1 MKIISG
7 KKSLYFSNCVVCN
20 CPCQYFYYGI
30 KCCES
35 CRHFFRRTISLV
47 KEYIC
52 KNGGECEAEKDFAS
66 CKRCRLYKCLTV
78 GMNPRRISTKLNN
91 EQIMAF
97 AERMKEHPGKS
108 AVLNSVVSGD
118 GEEQNPNSKLYF
130 KAPELKQL
138 INVIMV
144 KNLLQIEQKVCRIR
158 YSQTPVP
165 ELFYTQCDTFES
177 IFSRKKN
184 LIELV
189 NKFSTKPKQAVP
201 AIFLEKARQF
211 GPFCMRPEPVVLDL
225 LCVFEIGKTF
235 PFFDQLGNNDKIA
248 LCSNIA
254 MPLYVLCSSFYSVQ
268 QNCDVWC
275 SPDGAILIEIFA
287 NSFYKHDTIVMGM
300 VDKLLRNAVQTFVR
314 LKLVNEEFVIIRAI
328 IYSHM
333 VSPGLSD
340 QAQKLL
346 RSEAEK
352 YAALL
357 MSVVQTN
364 YGPAA
369 GALRYVELMGLIE
382 CLFNAGAKHRQL
394 LTYISNVLDPNFDK
408 VFPPV
413 LAKICTKGPVESHQL
428 FPY

>member
-1 MKIISG
+1 
-7 KKSLYFSNCVVCN
+7 
-20 CPCQYFYYGI
+20 
-30 KCCES
+30 
-35 CRHFFRRTISLV
+35 
-47 KEYIC
+47 
-52 KNGGECEAEKDFAS
+52 
-66 CKRCRLYKCLTV
+66 
-78 GMNPRRISTKLNN
+78 
-91 EQIMAF
+91 MAF
-97 AERMKEHPGKS
+97 VERMKEHPGKS
-108 AVLNSVVSGD
+108 AVLNSVVRGD

-130 KAPELKQL
+130 KAPELKEL
-138 INVIMV
+138 INVIVM
-144 KNLLQIEQKVCRIR
+144 KNLLQIEEKVRRIR
-158 YSQTPVP
+158 YSETPIP

-201 AIFLEKARQF
+201 AIFLEKTRQF
-211 GPFCMRPEPVVLDL
+211 GPFFIRPAPVVMEL
-225 LCVFEIGKTF
+225 LFVFEVGKTF
-235 PFFDQLGNNDKIA
+235 PFFEQLGNNDKIA

-254 MPLYVLCSSFYSVQ
+254 VPLFVLCNSFYSVQ

-275 SPDGAILIEIFA
+275 SPDGVMPIKLFA
-287 NSFYKHDTIVMGM
+287 NSFYKQDTIAMGM
-300 VDKLLRNAVQTFVR
+300 GDKLFCKSVEPFAR
-314 LKLVNEEFVIIRAI
+314 LKLSNEEFVLIRAI

-382 CLFNAGAKHRQL
+382 CLFNAGAKYRRL
-394 LTYISNVLDPNFDK
+394 LSYISNVLDPNFDK
-408 VFPPV
+408 APGQSDNRTLDIPTVDNLTV
-413 LAKICTKGPVESHQL
+413 RTIRQKWTIGQWTIRH
-428 FPY
+428 